1 MADGHDVECSVSYDI
16 KLVSASLNGDTTPEI
31 RIEKA
36 QEAVSTIR
44 DKLELAWTVDFPSL
58 KRFVNESL
66 KLTGVWSQPGGDK
79 KALNVGSSLIS
90 WRKNKIVLSFCGTQA
105 DKLKRMFCLEFYK
118 DLNKNDGEYIST
130 ETSIAN
136 INNLSCAGSC
146 NELKTDVEG
155 IKLDQ
160 VIVEREIQS
169 NSFYTKE
176 IKEELGKL
184 RN

>member
-1 MADGHDVECSVSYDI
+1 MADGHDVECYVSYDT
-16 KLVSASLNGDTTPEI
+16 KLVSSSLNGDTTPEL

-79 KALNVGSSLIS
+79 KVLSVGSSLIS
-90 WRKNKIVLSFCGTQA
+90 WRKNKKVLSFCGTQA

-130 ETSIAN
+130 ETNIAN

-146 NELKTDVEG
+146 NELKTYVEG
-155 IKLDQ
+155 IKLD
-160 VIVEREIQS
+160 
-169 NSFYTKE
+169 
-176 IKEELGKL
+176 
-184 RN
+184 